1 MIKAVLVEELAARF
15 MMPKREAAIV
25 VQAIFDTMATALV
38 RGDKIELRGFGPRG
52 GQPTGSFAALT
63 PRAGARVECRRIRR
77 RFDL

>member
-38 RGDKIELRGFGPRG
+38 RGDKIEASRLR
-52 GQPTGSFAALT
+52 
-63 PRAGARVECRRIRR
+63 
-77 RFDL
+77 